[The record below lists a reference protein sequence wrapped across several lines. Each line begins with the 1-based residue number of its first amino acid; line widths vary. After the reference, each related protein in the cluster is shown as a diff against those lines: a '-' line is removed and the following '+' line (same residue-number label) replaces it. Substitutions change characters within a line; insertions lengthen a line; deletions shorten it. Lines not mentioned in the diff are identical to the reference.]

1 VKRFPILASFL
12 LACALAPDARAFCG
26 FFVATGDAKIFNK
39 ASKVV
44 MVRDGDRTVLTLS
57 NDFKG
62 DFKEFAMVIP
72 VPVVLQK
79 GQIHVGDQ
87 AAIDHLDAFTAPRLV
102 EYFDENPCA
111 VAERE
116 ARMLKSMAAPRAVGM
131 NARGGRADALGVR
144 IEASYTVG
152 EYDILILS
160 ATQSTGLETWLTQNG
175 YRIPA
180 GASRVLGVYIRQGL
194 KFFVAKVN
202 LKEQAGAG
210 FQQLRPL
217 QMAYES
223 PRFMLPIRLGMVNAD
238 GPQELF
244 VYALTQV
251 GRVEPTNYRSVKLP
265 SDAQVPEYVKD
276 VFPKF
281 YRAMFERQARNED
294 WAVVFTEYAWDMSW
308 CDPCA
313 SAPLSSDELR
323 SLGVFWVDATGRPS
337 RGGPQS
343 TFVTRLHARY
353 DAAHFPEDLVLQQTV
368 DKTNFQGRFVI
379 RHPWTG
385 EDDCPG
391 AIAYRASLAD
401 RRAKEAETL
410 ASLTGWS
417 LDDIRTRMGVATDWS
432 RKEDRTTWWQRLWGE
447 NVSK

>member
-1 VKRFPILASFL
+1 RPRPTRGPAASCSRRWSRWARGSCSSGSIAPTGFCGRSLASRCSCRSSIARSPAHVTTGIARPPGPVPDRREILVKRFPILASFL

-217 QMAYES
+217 QMAYGS
-223 PRFMLPIRLGMVNAD
+223 PRFMLPIR
-238 GPQELF
+238 
-244 VYALTQV
+244 
-251 GRVEPTNYRSVKLP
+251 
-265 SDAQVPEYVKD
+265 
-276 VFPKF
+276 
-281 YRAMFERQARNED
+281 
-294 WAVVFTEYAWDMSW
+294 
-308 CDPCA
+308 
-313 SAPLSSDELR
+313 
-323 SLGVFWVDATGRPS
+323 
-337 RGGPQS
+337 
-343 TFVTRLHARY
+343 
-353 DAAHFPEDLVLQQTV
+353 
-368 DKTNFQGRFVI
+368 
-379 RHPWTG
+379 
-385 EDDCPG
+385 
-391 AIAYRASLAD
+391 
-401 RRAKEAETL
+401 
-410 ASLTGWS
+410 
-417 LDDIRTRMGVATDWS
+417 
-432 RKEDRTTWWQRLWGE
+432 
-447 NVSK
+447 